1 MELLR
6 HGVLGVLI
14 LWCANPA
21 KLAKPQFA
29 AAQDLGFAVGTGILV
44 GFRRHELPLFHHHN
58 VRGRQTDQREFGG
71 EAFCPSPAGGEGM
84 ISMGAKA
91 RRK

>member
-1 MELLR
+1 
-6 HGVLGVLI
+6 
-14 LWCANPA
+14 
-21 KLAKPQFA
+21 
-29 AAQDLGFAVGTGILV
+29 
-44 GFRRHELPLFHHHN
+44 

>member
-44 GFRRHELPLFHHHN
+44 GFRRHELPLFSTITCEG
-58 VRGRQTDQREFGG
+58 GRRTKESLAGKRFVPLPQG
-71 EAFCPSPAGGEGM
+71 EKG
-84 ISMGAKA
+84 
-91 RRK
+91 